1 MKRIGEHLSRL
12 AEIALLVKKGEHIQ
26 QFAAI
31 CHRKSGDGTTE
42 VLLITTRETRRWSL
56 PKGWAIKGLKPHEVA
71 AREAWEEA
79 GVVGK
84 AKKKAY
90 GRFTYVKT
98 LKSGKNVAAFVQVHL
113 VSVSRMDDH
122 YPEVGQ
128 RVLSWMSPLEASGL
142 VDEPEL
148 KHLLGSLHR
157 QLRKTSSAQEREGM
171 PSAPLGMLQALGSG
185 S

>member
-1 MKRIGEHLSRL
+1 MSKIGEHLSRL
-12 AEIALLVKKGEHIQ
+12 AELALLVKTGEHIQ

-31 CHRKSGDGTTE
+31 CHRRSPDGGTE
-42 VLLITTRETRRWSL
+42 VLLITTRETRRWSV
-56 PKGWAIKGLKPHEVA
+56 PKGWAIKGLRPHEVA

-84 AKKKAY
+84 AKKKPF

-113 VSVSRMDDH
+113 VSVSRMDGH
-122 YPEVGQ
+122 FPEAGQ
-128 RVLSWMSPLEASGL
+128 RLLSWVSPLEASRL

-148 KHLLGSLHR
+148 KHLLVDLHR
-157 QLRKTSSAQEREGM
+157 RRTRSTV
-171 PSAPLGMLQALGSG
+171 APQRGDLPPVPPGALQSLGSG

>member
-12 AEIALLVKKGEHIQ
+12 AEIALLVKEGEHIQ

-31 CHRKSGDGTTE
+31 CHRKSALGAVE

-56 PKGWAIKGLKPHEVA
+56 PKGWSIKGLKPHEVA

-84 AKKKAY
+84 AKKKPI

-98 LKSGKNVAAFVQVHL
+98 LKSGRNVAAFVQVHL
-113 VSVSRMDDH
+113 VSVSRMDEDF
-122 YPEVGQ
+122 PEAGQ
-128 RVLSWMSPLEASGL
+128 RVLSWVTPLEASRL
-142 VDEPEL
+142 VHEPEL
-148 KHLLGSLHR
+148 KHLLAALHR
-157 QLRKTSSAQEREGM
+157 QSNEPAEGHKLGDKL
-171 PSAPLGMLQALGSG
+171 AGPLVPCAR
-185 S
+185 